1 VGHRRPL
8 SRSSDGAV
16 ALERRREYSTAV
28 VMVMMV
34 VIAVMMMVMVVPV
47 MVMMMVVIAVM
58 MVIPRELQVR
68 FLLALWFSPG
78 RVSGVDR
85 LQHGACI
92 RNRIEQLGE

>member
-1 VGHRRPL
+1 MMMM
-8 SRSSDGAV
+8 
-16 ALERRREYSTAV
+16 V
-28 VMVMMV
+28 VV

-47 MVMMMVVIAVM
+47 MVMMVVIPVM